1 MNPHILMV
9 LDHLANPDK
18 YTKEQLKSNALAA
31 FASTFAADAFAA
43 AADAFAAAAAYNA
56 STLAANAAS
65 ALASALADADALA
78 AYVADVVV
86 DVEYWLNE
94 YFERTGENKQDYIKE
109 LNK

>member
-31 FASTFAADAFAA
+31 FASTF